1 MKYIL
6 NLFFYP
12 VYPVI
17 LSKNNVTVWDYI
29 DKQSENNMTS
39 GINQFLIILVIIL
52 ICGCTK
58 NTTTGTDNDNQNLG
72 EPEYRIVGYLPDYRI
87 SELDASAAKYLTD
100 LIYFS
105 IEPEPDGELNLSRIN
120 LNTYTSLNAMR
131 ETNPGLKVHIAV
143 GGWARSEHFPA
154 MSGNAS
160 ARQNFV
166 QKLTD
171 YCLNNNFH
179 GADFDWEF
187 PANSNENNAYAQ
199 LLADTKTE
207 FVKHE
212 LQVSVAL
219 GVYQNLSDLAYQSVD
234 RVHIMSYDHSG
245 RHATYDQAVSDA
257 SSFIARGIAK
267 KKLCLGIPFYGR
279 EIENFSNAMS
289 YKSIVDTYAPNPD
302 IDEINGLYFNGITTV
317 KKKVRFAVET
327 GLGGVMVWE
336 IGQDAGGD
344 YSLLNAISEE
354 FNQHTN
360 Q

>member
-1 MKYIL
+1 
-6 NLFFYP
+6 
-12 VYPVI
+12 
-17 LSKNNVTVWDYI
+17 
-29 DKQSENNMTS
+29 MTS
-39 GINQFLIILVIIL
+39 GINQFLIILFIIL

-58 NTTTGTDNDNQNLG
+58 NTATGTDNDNQNLG

-154 MSGNAS
+154 MSGNVS

-166 QKLTD
+166 QNLTD

-207 FVKHE
+207 FVEHE

-234 RVHIMSYDHSG
+234 RVHIMSYDH
-245 RHATYDQAVSDA
+245 
-257 SSFIARGIAK
+257 RGIAK
-267 KKLCLGIPFYGR
+267 KKLYLGIPFYGR
-279 EIENFSNAMS
+279 EIENFSNTMS

-302 IDEINGLYFNGITTV
+302 IDEINGLYFNGLTTV
-317 KKKVRFAVET
+317 KKKVRFSVET

-336 IGQDAGGD
+336 IEQDAGGD

-354 FNQHTN
+354 FNQHTS